1 MSSGRLHILTLLAQQ
16 RINVAE
22 AERLLVL
29 VAGRNWSIMLA
40 LWTAV
45 VCILAPAAGSL
56 AHLGHNFHTAV
67 DSMLH
72 TITAS
77 ETFHC
82 LRIFIRR
89 FLGELP

>member
-1 MSSGRLHILTLLAQQ
+1 MSSAHLQILTLLAEQ
-16 RINVAE
+16 RIHVA
-22 AERLLVL
+22 AVERLLTL
-29 VAGRNWSIMLA
+29 VA
-40 LWTAV
+40 
-45 VCILAPAAGSL
+45 APAAGSL
-56 AHLGHNFHTAV
+56 AHFSHSLHTAV
-67 DSMLH
+67 DSMLR